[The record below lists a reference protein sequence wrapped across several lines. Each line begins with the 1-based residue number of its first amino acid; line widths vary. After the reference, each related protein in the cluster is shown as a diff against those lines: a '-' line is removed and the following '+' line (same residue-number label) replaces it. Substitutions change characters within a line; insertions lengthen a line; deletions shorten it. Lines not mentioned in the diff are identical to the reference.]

1 MIYGHLG
8 IMVNIWAFNGNMH
21 TIKISNE
28 PSCIITGGYTNM
40 LIGSK
45 EALRQIQTC
54 LKRVRTE
61 SQSESQT
68 MRLSVPNRV

>member
-1 MIYGHLG
+1 MIFGHLG

-40 LIGSK
+40 LLGPK
-45 EALRQIQTC
+45 EALRQ
-54 LKRVRTE
+54 
-61 SQSESQT
+61 S
-68 MRLSVPNRV
+68 